1 MNAKWPTLSLL
12 ALSLTLGS
20 CGQPAQQSAVTAP
33 AESLSALPE
42 DPYASLSPLAEQGR
56 KGGTTTSDPYNI
68 TLNFAPGSDS
78 RVVSAMN
85 AAATRWQGIV
95 TQGLSAVNVNIPAGN
110 CGSNPAFSG
119 TVDDILV
126 FTGSKSIDGPGGVLA
141 QSGPCSVRSS
151 GGLTVYSTLIFD
163 SADLDGFASQLTD
176 IAVHELGHSLGL
188 GSLWSYKGLTSGA
201 GTTDPRY
208 LGTNGNREYAAL
220 GGTLGQTPEENTG
233 GSGTAEAHWRERT
246 FGNEL
251 MTGYLGSGSNPLSRL
266 SIAGLADLGYSVDY
280 SKADSYSASTLNSL
294 STDHHFDLAAHE
306 EVLRPK
312 WQVK

>member
-1 MNAKWPTLSLL
+1 MNAKWSTLSLL

-33 AESLSALPE
+33 AETLSTLPP
-42 DPYASLSPLAEQGR
+42 DPYASLSTLAEQGR
-56 KGGTTTSDPYNI
+56 KGGTTT
-68 TLNFAPGSDS
+68 TTT
-78 RVVSAMN
+78 MN

-95 TQGLSAVNVNIPAGN
+95 TQGLSAVNVSIPTGN

-141 QSGPCSVRSS
+141 QSGPCAVRSS

-163 SADLDGFASQLTD
+163 SADLDGFANQLTD
-176 IAVHELGHSLGL
+176 IAVHELGHSLGI
-188 GSLWSYKGLTSGA
+188 GSLWSHKGLTSGA

-208 LGTNGNREYAAL
+208 LGANGNREYAAL

-246 FGNEL
+246 FGTEL
-251 MTGYLGSGSNPLSRL
+251 MTGYLGRGSNPLSRL

-294 STDHHFDLAAHE
+294 STGHQFDLAAHE